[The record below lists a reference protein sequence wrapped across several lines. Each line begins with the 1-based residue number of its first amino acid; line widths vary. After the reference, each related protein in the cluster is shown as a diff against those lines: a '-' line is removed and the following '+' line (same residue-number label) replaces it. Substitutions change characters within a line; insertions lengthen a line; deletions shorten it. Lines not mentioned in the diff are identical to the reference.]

1 MKPTCT
7 GITSSV
13 KDPIYWLKMTTKVR
27 HQLSSFIL
35 GGLIAVTL
43 DWCTFFVLIHF
54 CGISPNISKPISFLV
69 GAVFAFYYNGI
80 FSFQSNLGKSQ
91 FVRHLILYTFS
102 MTMNLTVFTLS
113 MRFSPTFL
121 VPKSL
126 LGLGLATS
134 ISTTINFVGMR
145 NWVFN
150 VKSFPND

>member
-1 MKPTCT
+1 M
-7 GITSSV
+7 
-13 KDPIYWLKMTTKVR
+13 
-27 HQLSSFIL
+27 L
-35 GGLIAVTL
+35 GGLIAVAL
-43 DWCTFFVLIHF
+43 DWGAFFVLIHF
-54 CGISPNISKPISFLV
+54 CGISPSISKPISFLV
-69 GAVFAFYYNGI
+69 GTIFAFYYNGL

-91 FVRHLILYTFS
+91 FIRHLILYTFS
-102 MTMNLTVFTLS
+102 MSINFIIFTLS

-145 NWVFN
+145 NWVFK

>member
-1 MKPTCT
+1 
-7 GITSSV
+7 
-13 KDPIYWLKMTTKVR
+13 MTTKVR

-43 DWCTFFVLIHF
+43 DWCTFFVLILF

>member
-1 MKPTCT
+1 
-7 GITSSV
+7 
-13 KDPIYWLKMTTKVR
+13 MTTKVR

>member
-1 MKPTCT
+1 
-7 GITSSV
+7 
-13 KDPIYWLKMTTKVR
+13 MTTKVR

-69 GAVFAFYYNGI
+69 GTVFAFYYNGI

-145 NWVFN
+145 NWVFK

>member
-1 MKPTCT
+1 
-7 GITSSV
+7 
-13 KDPIYWLKMTTKVR
+13 MTTKVR

-69 GAVFAFYYNGI
+69 GTVFAFYYNGI

-91 FVRHLILYTFS
+91 FVRHLILYAFS
-102 MTMNLTVFTLS
+102 MTINLTVFTLS

-126 LGLGLATS
+126 LSLGLATS

-145 NWVFN
+145 NWVFK

>member
-1 MKPTCT
+1 MK
-7 GITSSV
+7 
-13 KDPIYWLKMTTKVR
+13 DRIYWLKMTTKVH

-43 DWCTFFVLIHF
+43 DWGAFFVLIHF

-69 GAVFAFYYNGI
+69 GTVFAFYYNGI

-91 FVRHLILYTFS
+91 FMRHLILYTFS
-102 MTMNLTVFTLS
+102 MTINLVFFTLS

-126 LGLGLATS
+126 LSLGLATS
-134 ISTTINFVGMR
+134 ISMTINFVGMR
-145 NWVFN
+145 NWVFRN
-150 VKSFPND
+150 KEFSK

>member
-69 GAVFAFYYNGI
+69 GTVFAFYYNGI

-91 FVRHLILYTFS
+91 FVRHLILYAFS
-102 MTMNLTVFTLS
+102 MTINLTVFTLS

-126 LGLGLATS
+126 LSLGLATS

-145 NWVFN
+145 NWVFK

>member
-1 MKPTCT
+1 
-7 GITSSV
+7 V

-54 CGISPNISKPISFLV
+54 CGISPNISKLISFLV
-69 GAVFAFYYNGI
+69 VTVFAFYYNGI

-145 NWVFN
+145 NWVFK